1 MAIFPSVFLFLLAV
15 GLGLLTILTRR
26 KIKES
31 YIDFR
36 AIAYSYDLMSSSFRP
51 GQNTYHFSILGNPV
65 VGLKGQQARKVFFN
79 ERSFSTSEGYKVF
92 SKAAPVP
99 ELAKTLLSA
108 EEGHGL
114 HFKKQLEI
122 LVNKNRLADS
132 KQQIATYS
140 RHIFE
145 YTTVIATMLGDMQRI
160 TATWNNKGS
169 MDPFDKIN
177 DITFHVTAH
186 MITSNDF
193 VSDSVKFSQFQT
205 HFFTQ
210 LKNNTPAMI
219 FLPWFYRKSQREKEI
234 AITSLFTTLTSYIE
248 VREKYKISTSEPIDL
263 LLDHG
268 MNSQEIIQFILGFLF
283 GGVYNATKAI
293 SWILIYISMHSQWK
307 MAIRSEVEDLLSKH
321 SFDIS
326 KPLHSRLSEVPLE
339 AWEESLPTLDL
350 VISETFRLVMNQ
362 TVLRRNIGEDVEIPG
377 GQGHVPSGAF
387 VAYSNADAHLEPEIY
402 DDPWSF
408 KPDRF
413 EHGKQKVLSNDFL
426 GWGAGRHRCVGLGI
440 AKLTIKTIV
449 CLFVMTYDYDITRT
463 KRKSNPTIPT
473 PDHNKVN
480 QVSVLEKCTAY
491 RFIKILI
498 RRHAQ
503 RVK

>member
-1 MAIFPSVFLFLLAV
+1 MAIFSSVFLFLLAV
-15 GLGLLTILTRR
+15 GLALLTILTRR

-31 YIDFR
+31 YIGFR

-51 GQNTYHFSILGNPV
+51 GQNTYHFTILGNPV
-65 VGLKGQQARKVFFN
+65 VGLRGQEARKVFFN
-79 ERSFSTSEGYKVF
+79 ERNFSTSEGYKVF

-122 LVNKNRLADS
+122 LVNQNRLAD
-132 KQQIATYS
+132 I
-140 RHIFE
+140 
-145 YTTVIATMLGDMQRI
+145 IATMLGDMQRL
-160 TATWNNKGS
+160 TDTWNNKGS

-193 VSDSVKFSQFQT
+193 VSDPVNFSRFQT

-219 FLPWFYRKSQREKEI
+219 FLPWFYRKSQREKEK

-248 VREKYKISTSEPIDL
+248 AREKDKISTSEPIDL

-307 MAIRSEVEDLLSKH
+307 MTIRSEVENVLSKH

-326 KPLHSRLSEVPLE
+326 KPLYRRLSEVPLE
-339 AWEESLPTLDL
+339 AWKESLPTLDL

-426 GWGAGRHRCVGLGI
+426 GWGAGLGI

-463 KRKSNPTIPT
+463 KRKSNPTIPI

-480 QVSVLEKCTAY
+480 EARPKGEVITLNYQRIEQSVS
-491 RFIKILI
+491 I
-498 RRHAQ
+498 
-503 RVK
+503 

>member
-1 MAIFPSVFLFLLAV
+1 MAIFSSVFLFLLAV
-15 GLGLLTILTRR
+15 GLALLTILTRR

-31 YIDFR
+31 YIGFR

-51 GQNTYHFSILGNPV
+51 GQNTYHFTILGNPV
-65 VGLKGQQARKVFFN
+65 VGLRGQEARKVFFN
-79 ERSFSTSEGYKVF
+79 ERNFSTSEGYKVF

-122 LVNKNRLADS
+122 LVNKNRLAD
-132 KQQIATYS
+132 I
-140 RHIFE
+140 
-145 YTTVIATMLGDMQRI
+145 IATMLGDMQRL

-193 VSDSVKFSQFQT
+193 VSDPVNFSRFQT

-219 FLPWFYRKSQREKEI
+219 FLPWFYRQSQREKEI

-248 VREKYKISTSEPIDL
+248 AREKDKISTSEPIDL

-307 MAIRSEVEDLLSKH
+307 MAIRSEVENVLSKH

-326 KPLHSRLSEVPLE
+326 KPLYSRLSEVPLE

-449 CLFVMTYDYDITRT
+449 CLFVMTYNYDITRT
-463 KRKSNPTIPT
+463 KRKSHPTIPI

-480 QVSVLEKCTAY
+480 EARPKGEVITLNYQRIEQSVS
-491 RFIKILI
+491 I
-498 RRHAQ
+498 
-503 RVK
+503 

>member
-1 MAIFPSVFLFLLAV
+1 MAIFSSVFLFLLAV
-15 GLGLLTILTRR
+15 GLALLTILTRR

-31 YIDFR
+31 YIGFR

-51 GQNTYHFSILGNPV
+51 GQNTYHFTILGNPV
-65 VGLKGQQARKVFFN
+65 VGLRGQEARKVFFN
-79 ERSFSTSEGYKVF
+79 ERNFSTSEGYKVF
-92 SKAAPVP
+92 SKAAPVC
-99 ELAKTLLSA
+99 ELQISLYAI
-108 EEGHGL
+108 EGHGL

-132 KQQIATYS
+132 KQQIATCS
-140 RHIFE
+140 RLIFK
-145 YTTVIATMLGDMQRI
+145 YTAVIATMLGDMQRL

-193 VSDSVKFSQFQT
+193 VSDPVNFSRFQT

-219 FLPWFYRKSQREKEI
+219 FLPWFYRQSQREKEI

-248 VREKYKISTSEPIDL
+248 AREKDKISTSEPIDL

-307 MAIRSEVEDLLSKH
+307 MTIRSEVENVLSKH

-326 KPLHSRLSEVPLE
+326 KPLYRRLTEVPLE

-463 KRKSNPTIPT
+463 KRKSNPTIPI

-480 QVSVLEKCTAY
+480 EVSVLEKCKAY
-491 RFIKILI
+491 RSIQILI

>member
-1 MAIFPSVFLFLLAV
+1 MAIFSSVFLFLLAV
-15 GLGLLTILTRR
+15 GLALLTILTRR

-31 YIDFR
+31 YIGFR

-51 GQNTYHFSILGNPV
+51 GQNTYHFTILGNPV
-65 VGLKGQQARKVFFN
+65 VGLRGQEARKVFFN
-79 ERSFSTSEGYKVF
+79 ERNFSTSEGYKVF

-122 LVNKNRLADS
+122 LVNQNRLAD
-132 KQQIATYS
+132 I
-140 RHIFE
+140 
-145 YTTVIATMLGDMQRI
+145 IATMLGDMQRL
-160 TATWNNKGS
+160 TDTWNNKGS

-193 VSDSVKFSQFQT
+193 VSDPVNFSRFQT

-248 VREKYKISTSEPIDL
+248 AREKDKISTSEPIDL

-307 MAIRSEVEDLLSKH
+307 MTIRSEVENVLSKH

-326 KPLHSRLSEVPLE
+326 KPLYRRLTEVPLE

-463 KRKSNPTIPT
+463 KRKSNPTIPI

-480 QVSVLEKCTAY
+480 EARPKGEVITLNYQRIEQSVS
-491 RFIKILI
+491 I
-498 RRHAQ
+498 
-503 RVK
+503 

>member
-1 MAIFPSVFLFLLAV
+1 
-15 GLGLLTILTRR
+15 
-26 KIKES
+26 
-31 YIDFR
+31 
-36 AIAYSYDLMSSSFRP
+36 MSSSFKP
-51 GQNTYHFSILGNPV
+51 GQNTYHFTILRNPV
-65 VGLKGQQARKVFFN
+65 VGIRGQEARKVFFN
-79 ERSFSTSEGYKVF
+79 ERNFSTSEGYKVF

-99 ELAKTLLSA
+99 ELAKTLLST

-122 LVNKNRLADS
+122 LVNKNRLAD
-132 KQQIATYS
+132 I
-140 RHIFE
+140 
-145 YTTVIATMLGDMQRI
+145 IATMLGDMQRL

-169 MDPFDKIN
+169 IDPFDKIN

-186 MITSNDF
+186 MITSNEF
-193 VSDSVKFSQFQT
+193 VSDPVKFSHFQT

-219 FLPWFYRKSQREKEI
+219 FLPWFYGKSQREKEI
-234 AITSLFTTLTSYIE
+234 AITSLFTTLTGYIE
-248 VREKYKISTSEPIDL
+248 AREKDKISPSEPIDL

-268 MNSQEIIQFILGFLF
+268 LNSQEIIQFILGFLF

-293 SWILIYISMHSQWK
+293 SWILIYISMHPQWK
-307 MAIRSEVEDLLSKH
+307 IAIRSEVEDLLSKH

-339 AWEESLPTLDL
+339 AWEESLPALDL

-463 KRKSNPTIPT
+463 KRTSNPTIPI

-480 QVSVLEKCTAY
+480 EARPKGEVITLNY
-491 RFIKILI
+491 
-498 RRHAQ
+498 Q
-503 RVK
+503 RIEQSAPI

>member
-1 MAIFPSVFLFLLAV
+1 MAIFSSVFLFLLTV
-15 GLGLLTILTRR
+15 GLALLTILTRR

-31 YIDFR
+31 YIGFR
-36 AIAYSYDLMSSSFRP
+36 AIAYSYNLMSSSFRP
-51 GQNTYHFSILGNPV
+51 GQNTYHFTILGNPV
-65 VGLKGQQARKVFFN
+65 VGIRGQEARKVFFN
-79 ERSFSTSEGYKVF
+79 ERNFSTSEGYKVF

-122 LVNKNRLADS
+122 LVNKNRLAD
-132 KQQIATYS
+132 I
-140 RHIFE
+140 
-145 YTTVIATMLGDMQRI
+145 IATMLGDMQRL

-169 MDPFDKIN
+169 IDPFDKIN

-193 VSDSVKFSQFQT
+193 VSDPVNFSRFQT

-234 AITSLFTTLTSYIE
+234 AITSLFTTLTGYIE
-248 VREKYKISTSEPIDL
+248 AREKDKISPSEPIDM

-268 MNSQEIIQFILGFLF
+268 LNSQEIIQFILGFLF

-307 MAIRSEVEDLLSKH
+307 ISIRSEVEDVLSKH
-321 SFDIS
+321 SFDLS

-339 AWEESLPTLDL
+339 AWEESLPALDL

-463 KRKSNPTIPT
+463 KRKSNPTIPI

-480 QVSVLEKCTAY
+480 EARPKGEVITLNY
-491 RFIKILI
+491 
-498 RRHAQ
+498 Q
-503 RVK
+503 RIELSAPT

>member
-1 MAIFPSVFLFLLAV
+1 MAIFSSVFLFLLAV
-15 GLGLLTILTRR
+15 GLALLTILTRR

-31 YIDFR
+31 YIGFR

-51 GQNTYHFSILGNPV
+51 GQNTYHFTILGNPV
-65 VGLKGQQARKVFFN
+65 VGLRGQEARKVFFN
-79 ERSFSTSEGYKVF
+79 ERNFSTSEGYKVF

-122 LVNKNRLADS
+122 LVNQNRLAD
-132 KQQIATYS
+132 I
-140 RHIFE
+140 
-145 YTTVIATMLGDMQRI
+145 IATMLGDMQRL
-160 TATWNNKGS
+160 TDTWNNKGS

-193 VSDSVKFSQFQT
+193 VSDPVNFSRFQT

-248 VREKYKISTSEPIDL
+248 AREKDKIPTSEPIDL

-307 MAIRSEVEDLLSKH
+307 MAIRSEVENVLSKH

-326 KPLHSRLSEVPLE
+326 KPLYRRLSEVPLE

-463 KRKSNPTIPT
+463 KRKSNPTIPI

-480 QVSVLEKCTAY
+480 EARPKGEVITLNYQRIEQSVS
-491 RFIKILI
+491 I
-498 RRHAQ
+498 
-503 RVK
+503 